1 MSRLLIATLVVGIS
15 ALAAKSPIVR
25 TVASPNPPPAAAR
38 RAQPGDTVF
47 SAEVLA
53 LGEKIFHGKA
63 AGGLCF
69 SCHGA
74 NAKGMKKIAPDL
86 TDATW
91 IHGDGSYAF
100 IVSTVE
106 QGVPKPKDAA
116 APMPPKGGANLTTD
130 QVHAVAA
137 YVWNL
142 RNGK

>member
-1 MSRLLIATLVVGIS
+1 MSRLLIATLLVGMS
-15 ALAAKSPIVR
+15 AIVAKVPSER
-25 TVASPNPPPAAAR
+25 TVATASNLTALR
-38 RAQPGDTVF
+38 RAEPADTVF
-47 SAEVLA
+47 GADVLA

-130 QVHAVAA
+130 QVRAVAA